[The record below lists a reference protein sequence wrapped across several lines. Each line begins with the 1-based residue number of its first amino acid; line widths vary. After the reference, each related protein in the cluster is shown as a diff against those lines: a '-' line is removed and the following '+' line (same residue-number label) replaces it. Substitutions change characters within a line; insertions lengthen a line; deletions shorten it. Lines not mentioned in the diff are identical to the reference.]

1 MLLRADFGQDGI
13 RRDAWGEKN
22 DMAKV
27 AVRRAVPK
35 ADQDAPK
42 RKKKAVAKDKNA
54 ATKRKKTSSKGA
66 LVKGVSAKLPIDLLD
81 EPTFKHGLQEI
92 TRGYSGLYFLYKR
105 NTLYYIGLAKNLYW
119 RLVSHS
125 KNKHKGHWDS
135 FAIFRVGRVR
145 YLKDIESLLL
155 RAARPPGNS
164 VSGNFHRDANL
175 TKVLK
180 GIRAEQMRRLKR
192 IGKVLK

>member
-1 MLLRADFGQDGI
+1 MRA
-13 RRDAWGEKN
+13 KL
-22 DMAKV
+22 
-27 AVRRAVPK
+27 
-35 ADQDAPK
+35 
-42 RKKKAVAKDKNA
+42 RKKKS
-54 ATKRKKTSSKGA
+54 TKGA
-66 LVKGVSAKLPIDLLD
+66 LVKGVSARLPIELLD

-105 NTLYYIGLAKNLYW
+105 KTLYYIGLAKNLYW
-119 RLVSHS
+119 RLLGHT
-125 KNKHKGHWDS
+125 KNKNRGKWDS

-155 RAARPPGNS
+155 RAAQPPGNS

-180 GIRAEQMRRLKR
+180 KIRSEQMRRIRR